1 MRIIGGTLRG
11 RKLATLRGTAIRPT
25 ADRVREALFNI
36 LGAHAV
42 TASHVLDL
50 FAGTGAMGMEALS
63 RGARQAVF
71 VDHSA
76 AAVALLR
83 RNLTMCRLE
92 ACSRVIQWNIAKN
105 LNPLQAYPRTFDLVF
120 MDPPYG
126 QGLIAPCLGR
136 LAACGALASGALIV
150 VEHAPDESLRALP
163 PALACTDHRRYG
175 RTAITLLALS
185 DADGPN

>member
-11 RKLATLRGTAIRPT
+11 RKLATVRGSAIRPT

-36 LGAHAV
+36 LGVRAV

-71 VDHSA
+71 VDRSA
-76 AAVALLR
+76 AAIALLR
-83 RNLTMCRLE
+83 RNLAICRLE
-92 ACSRVIQWNIAKN
+92 ACSRVIQWNIAQN
-105 LNPLQAYPRTFDLVF
+105 LNPLRAYPRTFDLVF

-126 QGLIAPCLGR
+126 QGLIAPCLER
-136 LAACGALASGALIV
+136 LAACGALATGAVIV
-150 VEHAPDESLRALP
+150 VEHSPDEALGAP
-163 PALACTDHRRYG
+163 PPGLTRIDFRRYG
-175 RTAITLLALS
+175 RTAVTLFLVHE
-185 DADGPN
+185 P